1 MTGGTGDITN
11 LWWIAMAKANGLD
24 PEKDV
29 ELLFSGATSA
39 RLAALVAGAV
49 DATMLSTPQSFQA
62 VQNGYADLGPVA
74 PFLGE
79 FPMMIWHVNDAGR
92 SAREGIAGV
101 HPRPQQGGAL
111 HVRSGAPAGGVADA
125 GGRLEVEPR
134 RRAQDLG
141 RLHAGQGLRGGRRIS
156 DTATERVRDTC
167 CVRRHQAIGAARA
180 YVDLAS
186 QNRWRSRSSSGPE
199 VIDAGVRHRVRK
211 DGRRLKTAGSTP
223 PRSTATTPRSQP
235 CSKILLEDHTGDV
248 LEIGSGTGQHA
259 VAFASRMPTISLVAD
274 RPQRQSSA
282 QHRGL
287 AQPRRSSTT
296 SKHQYGSTPARRT
309 GSSTSAAC
317 RRPSR

>member
-1 MTGGTGDITN
+1 MRAIDKGAKIKVFLNSLAVGTHSLIGAKGIKSVAELKGKRVMTGGVGDITN

-79 FPMMIWHVNDAGR
+79 FPMMIWHVNDDLGEG
-92 SAREGIAGV
+92 AREGIAGL

-111 HVRSGAPAGGVADA
+111 HVRSRAPAGGVADA

-141 RLHAGQGLRGGRRIS
+141 RLHAGQGLRRGRR
-156 DTATERVRDTC
+156 DFGRRHRAGARHAAG
-167 CVRRHQAIGAARA
+167 VRRHQDRPRRPAPMSIS
-180 YVDLAS
+180 AS
-186 QNRWRSRSSSGPE
+186 P
-199 VIDAGVRHRVRK
+199 K
-211 DGRRLKTAGSTP
+211 
-223 PRSTATTPRSQP
+223 
-235 CSKILLEDHTGDV
+235 
-248 LEIGSGTGQHA
+248 A
-259 VAFASRMPTISLVAD
+259 VA
-274 RPQRQSSA
+274 
-282 QHRGL
+282 
-287 AQPRRSSTT
+287 
-296 SKHQYGSTPARRT
+296 K
-309 GSSTSAAC
+309 
-317 RRPSR
+317 